1 MSVIIRP
8 RTEADLDACAAALRH
23 VHHVDRYPAVW
34 PADPAGWLAPPKLL
48 AALVADRDGTVVGHI
63 GLGTSDNTPEV
74 LRESAGAEAVVSV
87 IRLYVLPAAR
97 RAGVGARL
105 LAEAA
110 RVAASWGQ
118 RAVLTVASDSTAA
131 ITLYERHGW
140 RQVHSGPG
148 GWRTA
153 DGREARVHYY
163 IGP

>member
-97 RAGVGARL
+97 RAG
-105 LAEAA
+105 
-110 RVAASWGQ
+110 
-118 RAVLTVASDSTAA
+118 
-131 ITLYERHGW
+131 
-140 RQVHSGPG
+140 
-148 GWRTA
+148 
-153 DGREARVHYY
+153 
-163 IGP
+163 